1 MSTSKIKAR
10 LIKANKTV
18 LIVYRNGK
26 LLRIEPGTIKR
37 NELDNIGIIIPQFKT
52 ELSEF
57 VQKWQGKI
65 EYTLEEK
72 EPTLHQEMV
81 DAWHSFYE
89 DFIGFKPKF
98 NGADGKA
105 LKDIREHLTSIGGNP
120 KEALILWKGI
130 LGMWK
135 DLEKFHQKNTDL
147 KYINSR
153 LNAILSEIKTRN
165 TNQTYK
171 TTTDGRYDL

>member
-26 LLRIEPGTIKR
+26 LLRIEPGPIKR

-52 ELSEF
+52 ELPEF
-57 VQKWQGKI
+57 IQKWQGKI

>member
-1 MSTSKIKAR
+1 MSITKIRAK
-10 LIKANKTV
+10 LIKANQTIV
-18 LIVYRNGK
+18 IVYKNDALKRVEFGK
-26 LLRIEPGTIKR
+26 IGKV
-37 NELDNIGIIIPQFKT
+37 ELDKIGMVIPHRKSDLPVFF
-52 ELSEF
+52 E
-57 VQKWQGKI
+57 KWKDKV

-105 LKDIREHLTSIGGNP
+105 LKDIREHLTNIGGNP